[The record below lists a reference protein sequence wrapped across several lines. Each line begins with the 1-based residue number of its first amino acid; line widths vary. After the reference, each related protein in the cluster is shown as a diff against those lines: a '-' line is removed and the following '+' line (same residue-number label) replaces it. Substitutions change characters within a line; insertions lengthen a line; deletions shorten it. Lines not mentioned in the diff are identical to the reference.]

1 MELHRHSQQSAVLGS
16 LNKWWC
22 WHYHTPGAL
31 AVANWVIDPRT
42 LANIHP
48 NFAYCGVSDRRLN
61 PDSDLQYGCRGV
73 AILWKKCIIFST
85 IPVNDCDRIS
95 GISIPLNDQWSLSI
109 LSVYMPSA
117 NHTSDEYSSCLNAVE
132 HLISQ
137 LTAVGPLI
145 VAGDINAH
153 IGSADGGQ
161 APNNRGGMW
170 NSLIDEYSLFTML
183 QLIGCQYSGPS
194 CTYASGGRLHYE
206 WLHTNEPGW
215 IERHLYMFCDRIP
228 PARA

>member
-1 MELHRHSQQSAVLGS
+1 
-16 LNKWWC
+16 
-22 WHYHTPGAL
+22 
-31 AVANWVIDPRT
+31 
-42 LANIHP
+42 
-48 NFAYCGVSDRRLN
+48 
-61 PDSDLQYGCRGV
+61 
-73 AILWKKCIIFST
+73 
-85 IPVNDCDRIS
+85 
-95 GISIPLNDQWSLSI
+95 
-109 LSVYMPSA
+109 MPSA
-117 NHTSDEYSSCLNAVE
+117 NHTSDEYSSCLNVVE

-194 CTYASGGRLHYE
+194 CTYASGGGGGGGGGDFTMNDYILMNQDGSRGISTCSVIEYHL
-206 WLHTNEPGW
+206 PGPK
-215 IERHLYMFCDRIP
+215 ISIF
-228 PARA
+228 

>member
-95 GISIPLNDQWSLSI
+95 GISIPLNDQRSLSI
-109 LSVYMPSA
+109 LGVYMPSA
-117 NHTSDEYSSCLNAVE
+117 NHTSDEYSSCLNVVE

-183 QLIGCQYSGPS
+183 YNWLPVLRSILYICIWGETSLWMT
-194 CTYASGGRLHYE
+194 TY
-206 WLHTNEPGW
+206 
-215 IERHLYMFCDRIP
+215 
-228 PARA
+228 